1 MDYRTSLKHIF
12 LKGLCVEMQQSQ
24 SGEQVSEVET
34 VADVAARLADCR
46 QDLHIEFVATVD

>member
-46 QDLHIEFVATVD
+46 QDLHIEFVATAD